1 MTSCQAKFGVW
12 IFFLTIFGQHKGIDA
27 ISFKKVIH
35 GTNVKP
41 QLPKAYERIISNEV
55 CPSSKVTSHFGC
67 KAQTRIF
74 LGLGKRMMRAE
85 RGL

>member
-1 MTSCQAKFGVW
+1 M
-12 IFFLTIFGQHKGIDA
+12 FLADSQTLGL
-27 ISFKKVIH
+27 KKVIYL

-74 LGLGKRMMRAE
+74 LGLLEENVG
-85 RGL
+85 